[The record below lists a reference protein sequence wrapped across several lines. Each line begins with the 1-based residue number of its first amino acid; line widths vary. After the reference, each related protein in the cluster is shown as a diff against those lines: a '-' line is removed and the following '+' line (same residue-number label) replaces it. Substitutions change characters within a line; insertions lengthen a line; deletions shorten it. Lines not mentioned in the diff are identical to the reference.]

1 MQDDYSRHE
10 VSPDARTRA
19 DFAMTQGRMSHE
31 IYSPRITEVATGRIL
46 LDLTADSEAWD
57 GSVEW
62 LPEGGFSMMIRHYYE
77 GGRVMLSVHVST
89 AAGTFS
95 IDGGPSQPIDTLQ
108 RTIHQAFYDK
118 TMLINPPEPGSWE
131 EEWLR
136 DLVAKSGS

>member
-1 MQDDYSRHE
+1 MQDEYSRHE
-10 VSPDARTRA
+10 VSPDGRIRV

-31 IYSPRITEVATGRIL
+31 IYSPRITDVATGRTL
-46 LDLTADSEAWD
+46 LDLTTGSEAWD

-62 LPEGGFSMMIRHYYE
+62 LPDGAFAMMIRHYYE

-95 IDGGPSQPIDTLQ
+95 IDGGPLRPLDTLQ
-108 RTIHQAFYDK
+108 QAIPQAFYDK
-118 TMLINPPEPGSWE
+118 TMLINPPHPGSWE

-136 DLVAKSGS
+136 DLVRG